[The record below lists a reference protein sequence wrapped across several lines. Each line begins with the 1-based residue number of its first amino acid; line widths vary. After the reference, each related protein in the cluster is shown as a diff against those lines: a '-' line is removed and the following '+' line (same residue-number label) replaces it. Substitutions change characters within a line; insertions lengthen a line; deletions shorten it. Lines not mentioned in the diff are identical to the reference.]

1 MAILFRNTNQLI
13 NELDRFIAVV
23 DDSVIVFKEG
33 VLNYLNNDFE
43 QFKSNLQLITTL
55 EDRADE
61 IKRSIEADL
70 YKNSLI
76 PEYRGD
82 VLNLIDKIDD
92 LADTCKENL
101 YQFDIEVPKIPMEM
115 KDDFIQLTEAS
126 LLSVK
131 EVLPAVRGFF
141 HQSEEVKE
149 RINKVYFY
157 EKEVD
162 KIAYRLKRKLF
173 KDIKMLK
180 FSEKIHLRYFALHI
194 QQISDIAKKVAD
206 IVNILIMKRM

>member
-1 MAILFRNTNQLI
+1 MALLFRNTNQLI
-13 NELDRFIAVV
+13 NDLDRFISVV

-33 VLNYLNNDFE
+33 VLNYLNNEFE
-43 QFKSNLQLITTL
+43 QFQSNLQLITTL

-131 EVLPAVRGFF
+131 EILPAVRGFF
-141 HQSEEVKE
+141 HQSEGVKE

-173 KDIKMLK
+173 KDVKMLK

>member
-1 MAILFRNTNQLI
+1 MALLFRNTNLLI
-13 NELDRFIAVV
+13 NELDRFISVV

-43 QFKSNLQLITTL
+43 QFQSNLQLITTL

-61 IKRSIEADL
+61 IKRSIEANL

-92 LADTCKENL
+92 LADTSKENL
-101 YQFDIEVPKIPMEM
+101 YQFDIEVPKIPIEM
-115 KDDFIQLTEAS
+115 KDDYIQLTEAS

>member
-1 MAILFRNTNQLI
+1 MALLFRNTNQLI
-13 NELDRFIAVV
+13 NDLDRFISVV

-33 VLNYLNNDFE
+33 VLNYLNNEFE
-43 QFKSNLQLITTL
+43 QFQSNLQLITTL

-131 EVLPAVRGFF
+131 EILPAVRGFF
-141 HQSEEVKE
+141 HQSEGVKE

-173 KDIKMLK
+173 KDVKMLK

-194 QQISDIAKKVAD
+194 QQISDISKKVAD

>member
-1 MAILFRNTNQLI
+1 MAFFFKNTDFLI

-23 DDSVIVFKEG
+23 EESSIVFKDG
-33 VLNYLNNDFE
+33 VLNYLNQNFE
-43 QFKSNLQLITTL
+43 QFQGNLHLITTL
-55 EDRADE
+55 EERADE
-61 IKRSIEADL
+61 IKRAIEANL
-70 YKNSLI
+70 YKNELI

-92 LADTCKENL
+92 LADTAKENL
-101 YQFDIEVPKIPMEM
+101 YQFDIEVPKVPLEM

-131 EVLPAVRGFF
+131 EVLPAVSEFF
-141 HQSEEVKE
+141 HQSATLNS
-149 RINKVYFY
+149 RIEKVYFY

-173 KDIKMLK
+173 KENKRLK
-180 FSEKIHLRYFALHI
+180 LSEKIHLRYFALHI
-194 QQISDIAKKVAD
+194 QQLSDIAKKVAD
-206 IVNILIMKRM
+206 ILNILIMKRL

>member
-13 NELDRFIAVV
+13 NELDRFISVV

-33 VLNYLNNDFE
+33 VLNYLNNEFE
-43 QFKSNLQLITTL
+43 QFQSNLQLITTL

-131 EVLPAVRGFF
+131 EILPAVRGFF

-173 KDIKMLK
+173 KDVKMLK

>member
-1 MAILFRNTNQLI
+1 MALLFRNTNQLI
-13 NELDRFIAVV
+13 NELDRFISVV

-43 QFKSNLQLITTL
+43 QFQSNLQLITTL

-61 IKRSIEADL
+61 IKRSIEANL

-92 LADTCKENL
+92 LADTSKENL
-101 YQFDIEVPKIPMEM
+101 YQFDVEVPKIPLEM
-115 KDDFIQLTEAS
+115 KDDYIQLTEAS

-141 HQSEEVKE
+141 HQSEELKE

-206 IVNILIMKRM
+206 IVNILIMKRK

>member
-23 DDSVIVFKEG
+23 DDSVIVFRKG
-33 VLNYLNNDFE
+33 VSNYLSNEFE
-43 QFKSNLQLITTL
+43 QFQNNLQLITTL
-55 EDRADE
+55 EERADE
-61 IKRSIEADL
+61 IKSSIEADL

-115 KDDFIQLTEAS
+115 KDDYIQLTDAS

-131 EVLPAVRGFF
+131 EVLPAVRDFF
-141 HQSEEVKE
+141 HQSKDVKE

-173 KDIKMLK
+173 KDVKMLK

>member
-1 MAILFRNTNQLI
+1 MALLFRNTNQLI
-13 NELDRFIAVV
+13 SELDRFISVV

-43 QFKSNLQLITTL
+43 QFQSNLQLITTL
-55 EDRADE
+55 EDRADD
-61 IKRSIEADL
+61 IKRSIETGL

-92 LADTCKENL
+92 LADTSKENL
-101 YQFDIEVPKIPMEM
+101 YQFDVEVPKIPMEM

-131 EVLPAVRGFF
+131 EVLPAVSGFF
-141 HQSEEVKE
+141 HQSEGVKE
-149 RINKVYFY
+149 KINKVFFY
-157 EKEVD
+157 ENEVD

>member
-1 MAILFRNTNQLI
+1 
-13 NELDRFIAVV
+13 
-23 DDSVIVFKEG
+23 
-33 VLNYLNNDFE
+33 
-43 QFKSNLQLITTL
+43 
-55 EDRADE
+55 
-61 IKRSIEADL
+61 
-70 YKNSLI
+70 
-76 PEYRGD
+76 
-82 VLNLIDKIDD
+82 
-92 LADTCKENL
+92 
-101 YQFDIEVPKIPMEM
+101 M

-131 EVLPAVRGFF
+131 EIMPAVRGFF

>member
-1 MAILFRNTNQLI
+1 MALLFRNTNQLI
-13 NELDRFIAVV
+13 NELDRFITVV
-23 DDSVIVFKEG
+23 DDSVILFKQG

-43 QFKSNLQLITTL
+43 QFQSNLQLITTL

-82 VLNLIDKIDD
+82 VFNLIDKIDD

-194 QQISDIAKKVAD
+194 QQISDIAKKIAD

>member
-1 MAILFRNTNQLI
+1 MALFFRNTNQLI
-13 NELDRFIAVV
+13 NELDRFIKVV
-23 DDSVIVFKEG
+23 DDSVIVFREG
-33 VLNYLNNDFE
+33 VLNYLNNDYE
-43 QFKSNLQLITTL
+43 QFQNNVQLITTL
-55 EDRADE
+55 EERADE
-61 IKRSIEADL
+61 FKRAIETNL

-82 VLNLIDKIDD
+82 VLSLIDKIDD
-92 LADTCKENL
+92 LADTSKENL
-101 YQFDIEVPKIPMEM
+101 YQFDIEVPKIPLEM
-115 KDDFIQLTEAS
+115 KDDYIQLTDAS

-131 EVLPAVRGFF
+131 EVLPAVRNFF
-141 HQSEEVKE
+141 HQTEEVKD

-173 KDIKMLK
+173 KEIKMLK

-206 IVNILIMKRM
+206 ILNVLILKRM

>member
-1 MAILFRNTNQLI
+1 MALLFRNTNQLI
-13 NELDRFIAVV
+13 NDLDRFIAVV

-33 VLNYLNNDFE
+33 VLNYLNNEFE
-43 QFKSNLQLITTL
+43 QFQSNLQLITTL

-92 LADTCKENL
+92 LADTSKENL
-101 YQFDIEVPKIPMEM
+101 YQFDIEVPKIPIEM

-141 HQSEEVKE
+141 HQSEQVKE

>member
-1 MAILFRNTNQLI
+1 MALLFRNTNQLI
-13 NELDRFIAVV
+13 GELDRFISVV
-23 DDSVIVFKEG
+23 DDSVIVFREG

-43 QFKSNLQLITTL
+43 QFQSNLQLITTL

-92 LADTCKENL
+92 LADASKENL
-101 YQFDIEVPKIPMEM
+101 YQFDVEVPKIPLEM
-115 KDDFIQLTEAS
+115 KDDYIQLTEAS

-141 HQSEEVKE
+141 HQSEELKE

>member
-1 MAILFRNTNQLI
+1 MALLFRNTNQLI
-13 NELDRFIAVV
+13 NDLDRFISVV

-33 VLNYLNNDFE
+33 VLNYLNNEFE
-43 QFKSNLQLITTL
+43 QFQSNLQLITTL

-131 EVLPAVRGFF
+131 EILPAVRGFF
-141 HQSEEVKE
+141 HQSEGVKE
-149 RINKVYFY
+149 SINKVYFY

-173 KDIKMLK
+173 KDVKMLK